1 MKLIHLCKSVFL
13 SFVTKNKLLS
23 VFALIISMLAIY
35 SFTGSASLFLSPFS
49 EEDLQKNCKYIIY
62 VDSYKPGDIQ
72 SAFDSLPEIID
83 FNQSFQ
89 TLCYTFD
96 NNKYIYDERFETVPK
111 KEIAD
116 LYRYATPEY
125 NIISG
130 RDYTAEEILS
140 FDGNIIVSEKTGLK
154 VGDRFNTEINEE
166 PVTFNV
172 IGVSD
177 NAVIPFSFYEKY
189 DLTYVMSFIFERD
202 LSETELSALSSVF
215 PDVIVSPPRGIA
227 NNPVNYIVY
236 FALGIILSAFSAL
249 QIYGLF
255 LYMASKVRYN
265 MRIMKIVGCQSGTI
279 TLINFIIVVIYT
291 AASFFLTLLFAPLF
305 EKLFITFRLIYVPV
319 FTDYL
324 ISFAVYTVIVIIA
337 LIPGIRSLSEKLLR
351 EDGEIR

>member
-35 SFTGSASLFLSPFS
+35 SFTGSKALFLSPFN

-62 VDSYKPGDIQ
+62 VDTSKPGDIQ
-72 SAFDSLPEIID
+72 SAFDSLPRIID
-83 FNQSFQ
+83 FNQSLQ
-89 TLCYTFD
+89 TLYYNFD
-96 NNKYIYDERFETVPK
+96 NKYIYDERFETVPK

-116 LYRYATPEY
+116 LYRYAAPEY
-125 NIISG
+125 HIISG

-154 VGDRFNTEINEE
+154 VGDRFNTEINEK

-172 IGVSD
+172 IGISD
-177 NAVIPFSFYEKY
+177 NSVIPFSFYEKY
-189 DLTYVMSFIFERD
+189 NLTYVMSFIFERD

-215 PDVIVSPPRGIA
+215 PNVIVSPPRGITD
-227 NNPVNYIVY
+227 NPVNYIVY

-265 MRIMKIVGCQSGTI
+265 MRIMKIVGCQSSTI

-291 AASFFLTLLFAPLF
+291 AASFLLTLLFAPLF

-324 ISFAVYTVIVIIA
+324 ISFAIYTVIVIIA
-337 LIPGIRSLSEKLLR
+337 VIPGIRSLSEKLLS
-351 EDGEIR
+351 EDGEIK